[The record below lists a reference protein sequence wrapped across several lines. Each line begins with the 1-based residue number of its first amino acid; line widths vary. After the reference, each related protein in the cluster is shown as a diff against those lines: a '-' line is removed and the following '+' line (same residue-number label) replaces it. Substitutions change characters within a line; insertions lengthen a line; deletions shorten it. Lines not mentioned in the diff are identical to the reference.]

1 MPSQIEKLRNQI
13 EGEVR
18 DDTFSKLHYSVDAS
32 IFQIEPVG
40 VVIPRTAADVEAA
53 IAFARQEG
61 IPIIPRGA
69 ATGIAG
75 GCIGRGL
82 VIDFAQFQN
91 KILDINY
98 DEEYAVV
105 EAGVVQ
111 DQLNQALAGEGF
123 RFGPDTSTGNRATIG
138 GMLGNNSSG
147 AHSMR
152 YGKTIENILACEFL
166 LSSGETLQ
174 LGTMTAA
181 ELQETAGQ
189 DSALGRICAALVKI
203 RSELADEI
211 HKRYPK
217 ISRRVSGYSLDEMLG
232 DQVNLAQLVCGSEG
246 TLGIA
251 TQMKVK
257 ISRSPKTTGVS
268 VVHFEDLIEGLN
280 RIPFMLGHEPFA
292 VELMDDKIMAMGK
305 QSPAMRGKLDWLDG
319 NPEGLL
325 VVEFDGESEVE
336 VADKLEKFEAACK
349 RDKVGYS
356 QVRLTTP
363 AEIGNVWQLRKAG
376 LGLLLSRRSDEKAIA
391 FLEDSAV
398 PPERVGEFMGELRT
412 YIRKIGKEAGFYGHA
427 GVGLIHLRPMLDLR
441 KQDDLD
447 AMVKMME
454 DVTDMLLGY
463 GGSLSGE
470 HGDGL
475 VRSWLIEKMYGPK
488 IYQAFRDLKAAFDP
502 KGLMNPGKI
511 LDGPRPVTDLRVD
524 PDTKDRPIETAF
536 TFEGG
541 LPMSAGMCNGN
552 AECRK
557 KDGLMCPSF
566 HVTNDELHSTRARAT
581 SIQGIMYG
589 RLPAKDLT
597 SESMYKTMEYCLQCK
612 GCKVDCPSV
621 VDVAKMKSEFLY
633 QYQKTHGVPLR
644 SRIFGNIDK
653 ISQLAS
659 PFAPIANFFMETSL
673 SKAVMDKV
681 VGITSKRK
689 APPFARERFSKWLKK
704 RGGPKSGDGDKIA
717 LFVGTFTEFNYP
729 EIGQAAIK
737 LLEAL
742 GCKVRVEE
750 YACCGRPAISKGLLD
765 SAKGKAKKIQD
776 LYGPIVD
783 QGYRILGL
791 EPSCILTFR
800 DEHPSL
806 VPGPVADKLAKVALT
821 FDEYLDELLQAN
833 RLDLSWNDSTTKVLL
848 HGHCH
853 QKAQVGTNPT
863 LNVLKSIPGFDVSE
877 IPSGCCGMA
886 GTFGYESEHYD
897 FSMRVGELQ
906 LFPAI
911 RASDPDTIF
920 VASGLSCRSQIEHGT
935 QREGKHIVQVLADR
949 LS

>member
-1 MPSQIEKLRNQI
+1 MQTKLKQLDNQI
-13 EGEVR
+13 AGEVR
-18 DDTFSKLHYSVDAS
+18 ADPFTKLHYSVDAS
-32 IFQIEPVG
+32 IFQIEPIA
-40 VVIPRTAADVEAA
+40 VVIPKTPTDLEAA
-53 IAFARQEG
+53 VAFAREES
-61 IPIIPRGA
+61 IAIIPRGA

-75 GCIGRGL
+75 GCIGKGL
-82 VIDFAQFQN
+82 ILDLARFQN
-91 KILDINY
+91 RILDINY

-111 DQLNQALAGEGF
+111 DQLNAAVAAEGY

-152 YGKTIENILACEFL
+152 YGKTIDNILECEFL
-166 LSSGETLQ
+166 LPTGETLQ

-181 ELQETAGQ
+181 DLEATAEE
-189 DSALGRICAALVKI
+189 DTALGRICANLVRI
-203 RSELADEI
+203 RTDLADEI
-211 HKRYPK
+211 RERYPK
-217 ISRRVSGYSLDEMLG
+217 IDRRVSGYSLDEMLG
-232 DQVNLAQLVCGSEG
+232 DEVNLAKLVCGSEG

-251 TQMKVK
+251 TRMKVK
-257 ISRSPKTTGVS
+257 IAKSPNAVGVS
-268 VVHFEDLIEGLN
+268 VVHFADVIEGLKTVTY
-280 RIPFMLGHEPFA
+280 MLSHAPFA
-292 VELMDDKIMAMGK
+292 VELMDDHIMAMGK
-305 QSPAMRGKLDWLDG
+305 ESPAMRGKLDWLDG
-319 NPEGLL
+319 DPEGLL
-325 VVEFDGESEVE
+325 VVEFDGESEAE
-336 VADKLEKFEAACK
+336 VAGKLDKFEAACK
-349 RDKVGYS
+349 KDQVGYS
-356 QVRLTTP
+356 RVRMT
-363 AEIGNVWQLRKAG
+363 AKDDIANVWQLRKAG
-376 LGLLLSRRSDEKAIA
+376 LGLLLARRSDEKAIA

-398 PPERVGEFMGELRT
+398 PPEKVGEFMGELRE
-412 YIRKIGKEAGFYGHA
+412 YIRGIGKEAGFYGHA

-454 DVTDMLLGY
+454 DVTEMLLRY

-488 IYQAFRDLKAAFDP
+488 IYQAFRNLKAAFDP
-502 KGLMNPGKI
+502 DGLMNPGKI
-511 LDGPRPVTDLRVD
+511 LDGPRPVQDLRVD
-524 PDTKDRPIETAF
+524 PQTKDHPIETAF
-536 TFEGG
+536 SFEGG

-557 KDGLMCPSF
+557 KEGLMCPSF

-581 SIQGIMYG
+581 SVQAIMYG
-589 RLPAKDLT
+589 RLPQEELT
-597 SESMYKTMEYCLQCK
+597 SKGMYKVMEYCLQCK
-612 GCKVDCPSV
+612 GCKVDCPSL

-633 QYQKTHGVPLR
+633 QYQKKHGTPLR

-653 ISQLAS
+653 ISALAS
-659 PFAPIANFFMETSL
+659 PFAPIANFVMETSL
-673 SKAVMDKV
+673 NKAVMDKV
-681 VGITSKRK
+681 VGITKKRK
-689 APPFARERFSKWLKK
+689 APPFARQRFSKWLKK

-717 LFVGTFTEFNYP
+717 LFIDTFTEYNYP

-742 GCKVRVEE
+742 GCNIKVAE
-750 YACCGRPAISKGLLD
+750 YSCCGRPAISKGMLD
-765 SAKGKAKKIQD
+765 SAKKKAKKIQE
-776 LYGPIVD
+776 LYGPIAAD
-783 QGYRILGL
+783 GYRILGL

-806 VPGPVADKLAKVALT
+806 APSPVADKLATVALT
-821 FDEYLDELLQAN
+821 FDEYLNELLEAGKLN
-833 RLDLSWNDSTTKVLL
+833 LDWDDSSVKVLL

-863 LNVLKSIPGFDVSE
+863 LNVLKSIPGFDVQE

-911 RASDPDTIF
+911 RASDPDTIV

-935 QREGKHIVQVLADR
+935 QRDGKHIVQVLADR
-949 LS
+949 LK